1 MEQENNEDPL
11 FNKKAG
17 NIEPEKKTLSEK
29 IVTILG
35 FTKQTKKS
43 DGTPMTTPLVKV
55 LVKHPDKEEPVNI
68 SKLKTLMKDKIVCR
82 SLWVQLD
89 KEENIQKSSAIDD
102 LLKYFKVESLNDAV
116 GKQIDTVIES
126 EDSNFLCLKAY

>member
-11 FNKKAG
+11 FNKKSG
-17 NIEPEKKTLSEK
+17 DIEPEKKTLSEK

-35 FTKQTKKS
+35 YTKQTKKS
-43 DGTPMTTPLVKV
+43 DGSPMNPPLVKV
-55 LVKHPDKEEPVNI
+55 LIKHPDKEEPISI
-68 SKLKTLMKDKIVCR
+68 SKLKTLMKDKIICR

-89 KEENIQKSSAIDD
+89 EEEKIQKSSAIDD

-116 GKQIDTVIES
+116 GKTIDTVMES
-126 EDSNFLCLKAY
+126 DDSNFLCLKAY